1 MLTISVI
8 YSFYNT
14 AQFHRKE
21 TITKV
26 VNRVNILNLTNLQ
39 HLIHDA
45 HICMTAMPKVL
56 IIMMSECFENGE
68 HVQARLRPCSLEA
81 ANMTVQF
88 RAHFFN
94 ILRIFDSYF
103 TLYLIDQRLRPIW
116 SEERWNKTT
125 SSFLGDSSVYARA
138 SWEVRC
144 SLEAWRRGDHHD

>member
-56 IIMMSECFENGE
+56 IIMMSECFENDE
-68 HVQARLRPCSLEA
+68 HVQARLRPCRGILVQLVICMSPGHPKIKI
-81 ANMTVQF
+81 ANFMKFITFARFLPLNTILWLKNIFGNLKAQLT
-88 RAHFFN
+88 N
-94 ILRIFDSYF
+94 ILW
-103 TLYLIDQRLRPIW
+103 PIN
-116 SEERWNKTT
+116 EN
-125 SSFLGDSSVYARA
+125 
-138 SWEVRC
+138 
-144 SLEAWRRGDHHD
+144 

>member
-68 HVQARLRPCSLEA
+68 HVQARLRPCSLDA
-81 ANMTVQF
+81 ANMAV
-88 RAHFFN
+88 N
-94 ILRIFDSYF
+94 LS
-103 TLYLIDQRLRPIW
+103 
-116 SEERWNKTT
+116 
-125 SSFLGDSSVYARA
+125 
-138 SWEVRC
+138 
-144 SLEAWRRGDHHD
+144 SLEPTSLIYSESLIATLHFT